1 MDKIKALVVDDERL
15 ARKGL
20 IDQLNLVEKVEVVG
34 EADGVPAALVSIKS
48 LKPDVVFLDIQM
60 PGQTGFD
67 LVEQLEDYN
76 GKIIFVTAYD
86 DYAIRAFEINALD
99 YLMKPVN
106 KERLEKA
113 LERLAAPPKT
123 NAKDKVT
130 EKLNY
135 DDQLFTTVGSKMQ
148 FLKINQIILIQS
160 DGDYTDVNLS
170 NGSHGLV
177 NKTMKEWE
185 ERLPEN
191 HFVRV
196 HRTSI
201 INTEYIENIEK
212 WFNYSYRVN
221 MKGIEEP
228 VVISRRYAKKLKD
241 LFV

>member
-1 MDKIKALVVDDERL
+1 MKKIKALVVDDERL

-20 IDQLNLVEKVEVVG
+20 VEQLRQIPEIELAG
-34 EADGVPAALVSIKS
+34 EADSVPTALEAIKAHQ
-48 LKPDVVFLDIQM
+48 PDVVLLDIQM

-67 LVEQLEDYN
+67 LVEQLEDFK

-86 DYAIRAFEINALD
+86 EYAIRAFEINALD
-99 YLMKPVN
+99 YLMKPVSQ
-106 KERLEKA
+106 ERLKKA
-113 LERLAAPPKT
+113 LKRISNSEAQVSSNT
-123 NAKDKVT
+123 H

-135 DDQLFTTVGSKMQ
+135 DDQLFTTLGSKMQ

-160 DGDYTDVNLS
+160 DGDYTELKLL

-191 HFVRV
+191 HFVRI
-196 HRTSI
+196 HRSSI
-201 INTEYIENIEK
+201 INTEYIESIDK
-212 WFNYSYRVN
+212 WFNYSYRV
-221 MKGIEEP
+221 KLEGIEEP
-228 VVISRRYAKKLKD
+228 VIISRRYAKKLKK

>member
-1 MDKIKALVVDDERL
+1 MSKYKALVVDDERL

-20 IDQLNLVEKVEVVG
+20 IDQLNLIAEVEVIG
-34 EADGVPAALVSIKS
+34 EADCVPTAIEAIEK

-60 PGQTGFD
+60 PGQSGFE
-67 LVEQLEDYN
+67 LAEQVDFD
-76 GKIIFVTAYD
+76 GKIIFVTAYNE
-86 DYAIRAFEINALD
+86 YALRAFEVNALD
-99 YLMKPVN
+99 YLMKPVS
-106 KERLEKA
+106 KERLENA
-113 LERLAAPPKT
+113 IERITSPEKNEAQT
-123 NAKDKVT
+123 H
-130 EKLNY
+130 EKLHY
-135 DDQLFTTVGSKMQ
+135 DDQLFTTIGTKIQ
-148 FLKINQIILIQS
+148 FLKVNHIVLIQS
-160 DGDYTDVNLS
+160 DGDYTDVTLNS
-170 NGSHGLV
+170 GTHGLV

-212 WFNYSYRVN
+212 WFNYSYRATL
-221 MKGIEEP
+221 KGITEP